1 MVANYTLQSLGQGGI
16 LLIQHKVDWNWRATL
31 LFTLLNENLF
41 LQVKEKTLE
50 KVQKNEEQKKEVE
63 QEKESTVK
71 RKRNWKNKD

>member
-16 LLIQHKVDWNWRATL
+16 LLIRHKVGWNWRANL

-71 RKRNWKNKD
+71 RKRN

>member
-41 LQVKEKTLE
+41 LQVKEKTSE

-71 RKRNWKNKD
+71 RKRN

>member
-1 MVANYTLQSLGQGGI
+1 MVANYTLQSLGQEGI
-16 LLIQHKVDWNWRATL
+16 LLTRHKVDWNWRATL